1 MLGKRER
8 NGEKGEERREDRRG
22 VAWGAAGACLTPPAL
37 PRVRSTAP
45 RRAQRRAF
53 PASGCGH
60 HPAVG
65 KESYS
70 EWHLRKSEQMPVLHT
85 LSVTWGNPRTPSFSD
100 SFRFSFFIF
109 P

>member
-1 MLGKRER
+1 MLGKREG
-8 NGEKGEERREDRRG
+8 NGEKGEERREHRRRVDCG
-22 VAWGAAGACLTPPAL
+22 VAGACLTPPAL
-37 PRVRSTAP
+37 PRVRSTASG
-45 RRAQRRAF
+45 RAF

-85 LSVTWGNPRTPSFSD
+85 LCVTWGNPRTPSFSD